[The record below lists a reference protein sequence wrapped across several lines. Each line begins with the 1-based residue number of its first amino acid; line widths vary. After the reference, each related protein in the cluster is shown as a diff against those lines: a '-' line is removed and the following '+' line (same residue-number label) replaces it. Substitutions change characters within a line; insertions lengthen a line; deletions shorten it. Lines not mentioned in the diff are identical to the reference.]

1 MKGMESEHV
10 LYYCYCMEEMSS
22 QHACDCMKGME
33 SEHVLHYCYC
43 MKGMPN
49 EHAL

>member
-1 MKGMESEHV
+1 M
-10 LYYCYCMEEMSS
+10 CYTTVTVWRKCRVNM
-22 QHACDCMKGME
+22 HCDCMKGME

-43 MKGMPN
+43 MKGMSS